1 MRNYDEPAEYVLR
14 RVWFEYQGTRYEGRG
29 VLTWDPANG
38 YHLEA
43 PVEPIGGPARHS
55 YVDYVG
61 VFRPKH
67 HRPIRME
74 LDSGGWAR
82 ARRVV
87 LANRRDLRD
96 QARLSIDF
104 DRVLFCTPLP
114 STRPAGYERG
124 GRALYSVG
132 EDLKGRMSDK
142 VDEVV
147 VLGGQRWGRQT
158 WRSGIR
164 YVTTGGQRAV
174 GRVLPGGHL
183 ELYYGV
189 DAAAG
194 ATGAV
199 RRWAQAFADALSI
212 LSESRVRLLYSEFYQ
227 GDCLFREIRR
237 KEKALSFGWLA
248 PIKMGGQ
255 IDRDTLIRLSNF
267 LATREPGAYI
277 ARAMLDQL
285 EAAAL
290 QKYWQARE
298 LLLGTILEA
307 VVRTLNQNPYREVRY
322 KKLKL
327 EKELDQ
333 FRNSY
338 LSSEWEE
345 ACRRAFK
352 VQKRLRDANAH
363 PDWLYEERK
372 ALSHDSLQQA
382 HEDAIF
388 LARFYGAMML
398 ALARIPSLSP
408 DLLKV

>member
-1 MRNYDEPAEYVLR
+1 
-14 RVWFEYQGTRYEGRG
+14 
-29 VLTWDPANG
+29 
-38 YHLEA
+38 
-43 PVEPIGGPARHS
+43 
-55 YVDYVG
+55 
-61 VFRPKH
+61 
-67 HRPIRME
+67 
-74 LDSGGWAR
+74 
-82 ARRVV
+82 
-87 LANRRDLRD
+87 
-96 QARLSIDF
+96 
-104 DRVLFCTPLP
+104 
-114 STRPAGYERG
+114 
-124 GRALYSVG
+124 
-132 EDLKGRMSDK
+132 
-142 VDEVV
+142 
-147 VLGGQRWGRQT
+147 
-158 WRSGIR
+158 
-164 YVTTGGQRAV
+164 
-174 GRVLPGGHL
+174 VLPGGHL

-212 LSESRVRLLYSEFYQ
+212 LSESRVRLLYSEFYR